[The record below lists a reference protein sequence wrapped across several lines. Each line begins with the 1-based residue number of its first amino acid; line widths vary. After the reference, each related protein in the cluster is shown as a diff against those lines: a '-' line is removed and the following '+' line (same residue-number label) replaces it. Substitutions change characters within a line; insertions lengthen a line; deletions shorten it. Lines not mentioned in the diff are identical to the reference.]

1 MGNQKSSNQKCEI
14 LNLIC
19 NNFNFNQ
26 FSISDGEYSELSEDT
41 IYNRLNK
48 VFIKINEL
56 KKVKL
61 EKDGKKEE
69 KAIVDDTVS

>member
-14 LNLIC
+14 LNLTC